1 MLVQWLLSNLY
12 NLLTMNH
19 TVDATNKPLG
29 RLASEIAV
37 LLRGKDKATFERH
50 IDPKVAV
57 AVVNAKDLKLTG
69 TKLNTKLYHRYSGYP
84 GGMKERTAA
93 EVITKK
99 GYGELIKKAVRG
111 MLPNNKLRPLMLKRL
126 TIND

>member
-1 MLVQWLLSNLY
+1 
-12 NLLTMNH
+12 MNH